1 MILNLTFFSLLFI
14 VFTLVGDAA
23 IIASLMFADRKLN
36 KSKTII
42 KILLRIRQSS
52 IEDDLIK
59 KMFTFMIVQR
69 NFEE

>member
-1 MILNLTFFSLLFI
+1 MNLTFFSLLFI